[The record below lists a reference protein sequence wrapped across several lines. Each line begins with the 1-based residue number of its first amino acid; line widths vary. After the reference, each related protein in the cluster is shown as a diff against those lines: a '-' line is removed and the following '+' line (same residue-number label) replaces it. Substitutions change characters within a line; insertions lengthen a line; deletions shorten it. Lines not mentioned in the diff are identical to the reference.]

1 MIFQFNHEE
10 FINMMDQYNLKST
23 KVTIPANTILNDL
36 ASENQEDLVLLKTGV
51 VAGYIDFDKNKI
63 YSLFNDNFFMGYYT
77 IFDENP
83 LVLTYKTL
91 TDSDIL
97 LYNKKDVEYS
107 LSLFPENFGFQYT
120 IMKTIAQHGYYKS
133 LLQYQNKKN
142 QLAFALETLV
152 KLLNVEIVDDL
163 ATLPKAISTTIIKNY
178 CTLSKAFFYAQL
190 KELKD
195 AGIISKVQSKWQI
208 NMHALNAKNDT
219 TRC

>member
-1 MIFQFNHEE
+1 MIFQFKHEE
-10 FINMMDQYNLKST
+10 FINMMDQYSFKCS
-23 KVTIPANTILNDL
+23 KRTIPANTILNDL
-36 ASENQEDLVLLKTGV
+36 ASENKEDLILLKTGV
-51 VAGYIDFDKNKI
+51 IAGYIDFDNNKI

-77 IFDENP
+77 IFEENP
-83 LVLTYKTL
+83 FVLTYKTL
-91 TDSDIL
+91 TESDIL

-120 IMKTIAQHGYYKS
+120 IMKTIARHGYYKS

-152 KLLNVEIVDDL
+152 KLLDIEIVDGL
-163 ATLPKAISTTIIKNY
+163 ATLPKVISTTIIENY
-178 CTLSKAFFYAQL
+178 CTLSRAFFYAQL

-208 NMHALNAKNDT
+208 NMHALNAKNDI
-219 TRC
+219 TR